1 MRHRRG
7 RSGRRWAPWAGA
19 LSLVLSAAFC
29 EAQESGPLASSPRGP
44 YGGRVVELLTDIPLP
59 DALVI
64 MAWDA
69 DVDDGVGRQPVAVT
83 DTLTDSTGSF
93 LIDATEI
100 ERTLPARAYAPRLM
114 VYKRGYVCFPR
125 TWDRGLGRPAAP
137 AAERTVIALKPAR
150 DAEERAEALN
160 TALMVAQRWLGLDPV
175 RFGRF
180 KQLLIEELRY
190 FSPGAIRNPD
200 DRTAP

>member
-7 RSGRRWAPWAGA
+7 RGGRLWVPWAAA
-19 LSLVLSAAFC
+19 LSLVLSAALSQ
-29 EAQESGPLASSPRGP
+29 AQESGPLASSRRGP
-44 YGGRVVELLTDIPLP
+44 YGGRVVELLSETPLP

-64 MAWDA
+64 VAWDA
-69 DVDDGVGRQPVAVT
+69 DVDDGAGRQPVAVT

-137 AAERTVIALKPAR
+137 AADRTVIALKPAR

-160 TALMVAQRWLGLDPV
+160 TALMVAQRWLGFDPV
-175 RFGRF
+175 RFDRF
-180 KQLLIEELRY
+180 KQLMIEELRY
-190 FSPGAIRNPD
+190 FSPGAIPNPD
-200 DRTAP
+200 ERKAP